1 MEEIIIYTIETLL
14 LLCYIYYLVWEYS
27 AKDVP
32 FYIKTLTYFSWL
44 LTFSIV
50 LILPI
55 DITNVKKLYHSY
67 IRLQESL
74 QRMFKMLLM
83 TLF

>member
-55 DITNVKKLYHSY
+55 DITNVKLYHL
-67 IRLQESL
+67 IKRLQESL
-74 QRMFKMLLM
+74 QRMFKMLHTILY
-83 TLF
+83 

>member
-55 DITNVKKLYHSY
+55 DITNVIIILN
-67 IRLQESL
+67 IRLRESL
-74 QRMFKMLLM
+74 KIMFKMLLM
-83 TLF
+83 IPF